1 MGKLQVN
8 GSAGILNDLTVSG
21 NIFSTNIYPNATLSY
36 NIGLSSKEYGDGF
49 IRQIFTRHIEPAT
62 NVNNDVYICYNNRGG
77 SIRAYAPLDMS
88 GIGSIVNLPIE
99 GGLYWNPYVESA
111 TDGTD
116 AASIVLHASGVGGGT
131 ELRISMMNDEND
143 VINLN
148 PAAWIYLYDKPA
160 FRVNDSWLRINETRG
175 FSSGVYFGGSL
186 VRTDSCLQ
194 VGDSGAAFGAYN
206 DGTGYFANHLNIG
219 SHVSIWSDSEGGNIT
234 LRNPS
239 NGNNIFQFDRCFA
252 DGLRL
257 YSSLDGGASGTAEW
271 AFYNDGRFQT
281 PRIIGT
287 DYTYGLRV
295 QSLNR
300 GDGAGW
306 TEGIWIEPAANG
318 YATLALGKTDRSSIV
333 ALVHHSDGHS
343 HYLEKKN
350 SRGQWTY
357 LLPEASGELLNAG
370 NYANYA
376 MPTAHWAWSGQ
387 SGQPTWVWGGN
398 DYQQYRVWNPSN
410 FNVDSSRYLRAT
422 VGNYNAGGL
431 FYGNS
436 SDNIDGSG
444 SWSNWIQLGVSN
456 DWHSKISIPYWGS
469 PKYTRYYA
477 DSGSY
482 IGWHDFITSENYTS
496 YCMPNSP
503 YISINNSDPN
513 NYPVFSVS
521 GRIDTGCFIL
531 TNNYWTGYGTA
542 HPEDA
547 GITKIVGRVYFRI

>member
-21 NIFSTNIYPNATLSY
+21 NIFSTNIYPNTTLSY

-99 GGLYWNPYVESA
+99 GGLYWNPYVESS

-116 AASIVLHASGVGGGT
+116 AASITLHANGVGGGT
-131 ELRISMMNDEND
+131 ELRISMMNDAND

-148 PAAWIYLYDKPA
+148 PASWVYLQGKAA
-160 FRVNDSWLRINETRG
+160 FRVDDSWLRINETRG

-206 DGTGYFANHLNIG
+206 DGSGYFANTLHIG
-219 SHVSIWSDSEGGNIT
+219 SHVSIWSDSEGGNIS
-234 LRNPS
+234 LRNPN
-239 NGNNIFQFDRCFA
+239 NGNNLFQFDRCYA

-257 YSSLDGGASGTAEW
+257 YASLDGGASSTADW

-281 PRIIGT
+281 TRIIGAA
-287 DYTYGLRV
+287 YTYGLRV

-300 GDGAGW
+300 GAGSGW
-306 TEGIWIEPAANG
+306 TEGIWIEPADNG
-318 YATLALGKTDRSSIV
+318 YATLALGKTDRSSVI
-333 ALVHHSDGHS
+333 ALVHHSNGND

-357 LLPEASGELLNAG
+357 QLPEVTGTLINSGNIG
-370 NYANYA
+370 SQSVNYANTAGWASSAGDAGTLNGWYA
-376 MPTAHWAWSGQ
+376 SGFIRKHGWWTNGDT
-387 SGQPTWVWGGN
+387 SHHADTTEDGIVFAYTGHGVPAYWGTLCTFG
-398 DYQQYRVWNPSN
+398 
-410 FNVDSSRYLRAT
+410 
-422 VGNYNAGGL
+422 
-431 FYGNS
+431 YGNGRDYNLQLHGTGNNQLFFRNRS
-436 SDNIDGSG
+436 SDFGQG
-444 SWSNWIQLGVSN
+444 SWQRVQVVTG
-456 DWHSKISIPYWGS
+456 WGS
-469 PKYTRYYA
+469 T
-477 DSGSY
+477 
-482 IGWHDFITSENYTS
+482 N
-496 YCMPNSP
+496 PNS
-503 YISINNSDPN
+503 
-513 NYPVFSVS
+513 
-521 GRIDTGCFIL
+521 
-531 TNNYWTGYGTA
+531 
-542 HPEDA
+542 A
-547 GITKIVGRVYFRI
+547 GIRGTNTGDVYYVY